1 MYLANITPHTRPH
14 YVIRETYR
22 SGEHLLSRDLCDLGP
37 HPWRHI
43 RYPGGNAFYIDEG
56 IEATVRRNGGRP
68 GIHDLEDLLWDF
80 VKPDIR
86 HAVGHFRRS
95 RSKPKNR
102 ATASWKPAHVFD
114 RRRMYYLRCGKMD
127 QSRLGRVPERLFRP
141 LAGKSRDEIEQLF
154 ISMESQLQAHERKAY
169 LFTAFDLQRHFSEHF
184 ARTTPQWINAARI
197 DECFEEELCTLYADA
212 AFWDG
217 MPPGEYRHAYLAR
230 YAIMFFDNDFSR
242 PNVLEQMLNDYVN
255 QHRQFRWPQAS
266 TSVSL
271 QEASRV
277 FETSGEAL
285 RQMSRVDI
293 TRCYRRLAQR
303 LHPDKGGDQERFVRL
318 TEVYQSLLLRRFN

>member
-1 MYLANITPHTRPH
+1 MYLANISPHTRPH

-56 IEATVRRNGGRP
+56 IEATVRHNGGRP
-68 GIHDLEDLLWDF
+68 GIHDLEDLLWID
-80 VKPDIR
+80 
-86 HAVGHFRRS
+86 
-95 RSKPKNR
+95 
-102 ATASWKPAHVFD
+102 
-114 RRRMYYLRCGKMD
+114 
-127 QSRLGRVPERLFRP
+127 
-141 LAGKSRDEIEQLF
+141 
-154 ISMESQLQAHERKAY
+154 
-169 LFTAFDLQRHFSEHF
+169 
-184 ARTTPQWINAARI
+184 AARI
-197 DECFEEELCTLYADA
+197 DECFEEELCALHADA

-217 MPPGEYRHAYLAR
+217 MPPGEYLHAYLAR

-255 QHRQFRWPQAS
+255 QHRQFRWPRAS

-271 QEASRV
+271 QQASRV

-318 TEVYQSLLLRRFN
+318 TEVYQSLLRRRFN